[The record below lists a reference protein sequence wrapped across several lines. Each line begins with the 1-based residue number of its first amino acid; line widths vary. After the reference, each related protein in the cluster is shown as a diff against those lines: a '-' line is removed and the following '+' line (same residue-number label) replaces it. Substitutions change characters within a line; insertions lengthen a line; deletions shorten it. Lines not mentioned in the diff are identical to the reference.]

1 MSFNDVK
8 YLDVCQNIEAGLKVE
23 YERNPNFTDERCAY
37 ALEKAKVA
45 VKQRFGYG
53 ANESSTVSTELQ
65 GVVDWCVFVAD
76 ERVNESTGPTL
87 KEFLA
92 RIDKV
97 TRSVRRHAKDGSR
110 SYYSFIRGFLP

>member
-1 MSFNDVK
+1 MSFNDDK
-8 YLDVCQNIEAGLKVE
+8 YLDVCKNIEAGLKIQ
-23 YERNPNFTDERCAY
+23 YERNLKLTDERCAY
-37 ALEKAKVA
+37 ALERAKVA
-45 VKQRFGYG
+45 VKQQFGFG
-53 ANESSTVSTELQ
+53 LNESSHVSAELQ
-65 GVVDWCVFVAD
+65 GVVDWCVSVAK

-110 SYYSFIRGFLP
+110 GYYSFVKEYLP